1 MLKKVLLGAT
11 LCLAIG
17 ATTASAQTPRISI
30 SGLFGYTF
38 ADGVSG
44 DGIPAL
50 DGNIY
55 NRIDPQDS
63 VHFGFSAGVFVN
75 PQTEIGFL
83 WRRQMTKLDISGT
96 STRTLGDQNIDNPPP
111 LRGCCWRGSSG
122 RVFRVNSGIGL
133 PA

>member
-1 MLKKVLLGAT
+1 MLKKVVLGAT

-44 DGIPAL
+44 DGVL
-50 DGNIY
+50 EGDGNIY

-63 VHFGFSAGVFVN
+63 CTLDSQAGCV
-75 PQTEIGFL
+75 
-83 WRRQMTKLDISGT
+83 RQ
-96 STRTLGDQNIDNPPP
+96 
-111 LRGCCWRGSSG
+111 
-122 RVFRVNSGIGL
+122 
-133 PA
+133 PAD